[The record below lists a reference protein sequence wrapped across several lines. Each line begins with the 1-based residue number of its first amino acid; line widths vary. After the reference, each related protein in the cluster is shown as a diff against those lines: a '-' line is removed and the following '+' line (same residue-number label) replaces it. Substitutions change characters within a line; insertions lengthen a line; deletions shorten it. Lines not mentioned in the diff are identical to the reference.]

1 MATSV
6 RGIETRLMDEPHVV
20 GHRVSA
26 RRIHTLVE
34 ENDRNPSNVAD
45 SLRLDVADIYCPDSR
60 TLKYPANETYHNG
73 NAGVP
78 NRLG

>member
-1 MATSV
+1 
-6 RGIETRLMDEPHVV
+6 MDEPHIT
-20 GHRVSA
+20 GHRVSV
-26 RRIHTLVE
+26 RRIPTLVE
-34 ENDRNPSNVAD
+34 ENGRNPSTVVD
-45 SLRLDVADIYCPDSR
+45 SLGLDVADIYCPDPR